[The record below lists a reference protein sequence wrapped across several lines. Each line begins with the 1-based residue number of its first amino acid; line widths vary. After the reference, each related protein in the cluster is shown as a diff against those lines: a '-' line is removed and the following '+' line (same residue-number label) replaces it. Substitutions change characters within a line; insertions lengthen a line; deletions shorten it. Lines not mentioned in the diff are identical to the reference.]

1 MLCAVVV
8 LSLGLA
14 HHAPPVVDLAGHFA
28 NEYRLPDGSYAELCA
43 TPHDNRSHQIVPVC
57 EVCLIC
63 ASALLPPPEDGHW
76 LLASRQALENNL
88 RQPSAVAEKRA
99 IPAPRSRAP
108 PILT

>member
-1 MLCAVVV
+1 MLCAVVF

-14 HHAPPVVDLAGHFA
+14 HHAPPVVDLAGPLA
-28 NEYRLPDGSYAELCA
+28 DEYRLPDGSYADLCA
-43 TPHDNRSHQIVPVC
+43 LADDNHGHQIVPVC

-63 ASALLPPPEDGHW
+63 ASALLPPPDEGHW
-76 LLASRQALENNL
+76 LRASTVVLDNPL
-88 RQPSAVAEKRA
+88 RQLAAVTEKRA